1 MTSRL
6 DLLERSGGTRPL
18 AGRRVLVTRALAQA
32 GELVAR
38 LRELGAEPVLC
49 PVIEIAPPEDTG
61 PLDRAIRELERYDWL
76 VFTSVNGVD
85 AFFRR
90 LRELGRTPDSLGRI
104 RIAAIGPA
112 TAERLRAYGLGT
124 DLVPGEFVAEAVA
137 AALVECGIAGR
148 RVLLPR
154 AAEARE
160 TLPETLREAG
170 AAVYVVPAY
179 RTRPVDPPPEAL
191 ERLRAGEVD
200 IVLLTSSSTAR
211 NLVAALGHD
220 LSVLE
225 RPVIACIGPI
235 TAAAAREAGI
245 RVDLVADEYS
255 IPGLLRT
262 VVEAVE
268 ERLR

>member
-1 MTSRL
+1 MTGRL
-6 DLLERSGGTRPL
+6 DLLERSGDARPL
-18 AGRRVLVTRALAQA
+18 AGRRVLVTRARAQA
-32 GELVAR
+32 EELVTR

-49 PVIEIAPPEDTG
+49 PVIEIAPPENTG

-90 LRELGRTPDSLGRI
+90 LRELGREPAALGRTQ
-104 RIAAIGPA
+104 IAAIGPA
-112 TAERLRAYGLGT
+112 TAGRLRAYGFT
-124 DLVPGEFVAEAVA
+124 PHLVPSEFVAEAVA
-137 AALVECGIAGR
+137 AALVERGIAGR

-160 TLPETLREAG
+160 TLPEVLRAAG
-170 AAVYVVPAY
+170 AAVDVVPAY
-179 RTRPVDPPPEAL
+179 RTLPVEPPPEAL

-211 NLVAALGHD
+211 NLVASLGHD
-220 LSVLE
+220 LSVLD
-225 RPVIACIGPI
+225 RAVVACIGPI

-255 IPGLLRT
+255 IPGLLLT
-262 VVEAVE
+262 VVEALE
-268 ERLR
+268 ERMR